1 MDEPLPPKYR
11 APREWVLWGGAA
23 SLLAAVAA
31 FAYAVIEHELAGQI
45 TDAPLIVLITLN
57 TLIIYRLG
65 CSISK
70 DLGRL
75 FFYMPKA
82 GQDPQGTVDD
92 LLGSPRILLGAI
104 LFASFAATA
113 VWNVDPWQSAEQ
125 PEQMRLW
132 LCVFLFCNNL
142 IVGAVLVAIV
152 RFWHVL
158 LRELEEIEISIL
170 NLASPFLCA
179 LLKVN
184 SRLVMGTALVASL
197 AVCSIPLSDYT
208 MNPVTKV
215 FSGFSLL
222 LVIATYAV
230 PILPLSNLLATRKAE
245 ALHRLEKQIDA
256 HVRHRSKLP
265 PKPGM
270 PAAVKDLTPL
280 KDLIEARDLV
290 SHVRT
295 LPPGGQFSVSAAAI
309 ITFLSFLP
317 TLIDLALDRLS

>member
-11 APREWVLWGGAA
+11 APRAWVLWGGAT
-23 SLLAAVAA
+23 SLMAAVAA
-31 FAYAVIEHELAGQI
+31 LAYAVIEHELAGPI
-45 TDAPLIVLITLN
+45 ADAPLIVLITLN

-82 GQDPQGTVDD
+82 GQDPQSTVND
-92 LLGSPRILLGAI
+92 LLGSPRILLGGV
-104 LFASFAATA
+104 LFASFVAIV

-125 PEQMRLW
+125 PEQLRLW

-158 LRELEEIEISIL
+158 LRELEEVEISIL

-197 AVCSIPLSDYT
+197 AVCSIPMSDYT

-230 PILPLSNLLATRKAE
+230 PILPLSNVLAARKAE

-256 HVRHRSKLP
+256 HVRHRSRQR

-270 PAAVKDLTPL
+270 PASVDDLTPL
-280 KDLIEARDLV
+280 DELIEARDLV
-290 SHVRT
+290 TQVRT
-295 LPPGGQFSVSAAAI
+295 LPPGGQFSVSAAAVV
-309 ITFLSFLP
+309 TFLSFLP
-317 TLIDLALDRLS
+317 TLIDYAIEALS